1 MKTVCLGICCFVAC
15 MLLFSGLSM
24 AQNKHE
30 TYVRSYT
37 GTESCSA
44 CHKDSAKEV
53 AESLHYSQLG
63 EPRLVVNWPKDKP
76 LAGMMD
82 SF

>member
-1 MKTVCLGICCFVAC
+1 MRKVWLGLCCFFAC
-15 MLLFSGLSM
+15 MVVFSGLSL

-30 TYVRSYT
+30 TYVKSYT
-37 GTESCSA
+37 GTESCST
-44 CHKDSAKEV
+44 CHKNSAKEV
-53 AESLHYSQLG
+53 AESLHYLQLG
-63 EPRLVVNWPKDKP
+63 EPRLVVNWPKGK